1 MTLQHLLK
9 PRISA
14 LLGCCT
20 FMLLILLCTSHALA
34 QDSAKIQYISASG
47 TGVVFTVT
55 VTAPPPS
62 SLIVQH
68 FHNPANTLINATPRA
83 SQIDNRSGTAKWLIR
98 DVRPGRYTFSLTFA
112 KSVRKQN
119 IHTALRYRT
128 PGSGAFR
135 EHTAR
140 P

>member
-1 MTLQHLLK
+1 MTAQHLHT
-9 PRISA
+9 PRITA
-14 LLGCCT
+14 LSGCCAIV
-20 FMLLILLCTSHALA
+20 LLILVCTSHALA
-34 QDSAKIQYISASG
+34 RDSAKVQYINASG
-47 TGVVFTVT
+47 NSVAFTVT
-55 VTAPPPS
+55 VTAPPPT
-62 SLIVQH
+62 SLIIQH
-68 FHNPANTLINATPRA
+68 FHNPANRLINATPRA
-83 SQIDNRSGTAKWLIR
+83 SQIDNSNGTAKWLIR

-112 KSVRKQN
+112 KGVRKQS